1 MQELDKAFV
10 AKNKKALLEEIAI
23 QLSKSQDLVDLASTN
38 PDGLAGAF
46 VGLSACVGK
55 IDSYFKEYVLLR
67 RGEMPV
73 QRLIGFAAFDADESD
88 GYGTE
93 DANDTELPAEPKSSK
108 HGK

>member
-1 MQELDKAFV
+1 VQELDKAFV
-10 AKNKKALLEEIAI
+10 AKNKKALLEEIAM

-55 IDSYFKEYVLLR
+55 IDSYFKEYMLLR

-73 QRLIGFAAFDADESD
+73 QRLIGFAAFDADDDEAYSS
-88 GYGTE
+88 E
-93 DANDTELPAEPKSSK
+93 DVNDTEVPAEPKGSK
-108 HGK
+108 QRK

>member
-10 AKNKKALLEEIAI
+10 AKNKKALLEEIAM

-55 IDSYFKEYVLLR
+55 IDSYFKEYMLLR

-73 QRLIGFAAFDADESD
+73 QRLIGFAAFDADDETYSP
-88 GYGTE
+88 E
-93 DANDTELPAEPKSSK
+93 DANDTEVPAEPKNSK
-108 HGK
+108 QRK